1 MFLSGFSSV
10 SAALG
15 GIGIRYAKILQ
26 YIAFQSFHFLRLGI
40 FEMIVAKEVKNA
52 VNGQMR

>member
-26 YIAFQSFHFLRLGI
+26 YIAFQSFHF
-40 FEMIVAKEVKNA
+40 
-52 VNGQMR
+52 